1 MEISKENLDRLK
13 RARLMDDSF
22 MRKYFEGDIERVEY
36 VLRIILDRDD
46 LKVQEVHTQDSKS
59 NILYRSAVLDILAT
73 DKKGEVYNIEIQR
86 KEDGAGFRRTRY
98 YRSILDVSL
107 IDKGDDFE
115 ELPEIYII
123 FITERD
129 VIGGGKALYTLKKQ
143 LECETETYQFDD
155 GEHIL
160 YVNGS
165 YDKTDTPLGQLI
177 HDFNCADPRKM
188 FSELLREKA
197 IYYKEGKEGVASM
210 CRLWEEAKAE
220 GKAEGKNEAILGL
233 LENGLEVEFI
243 AKALK
248 VDIERVRKLKE
259 RLEN

>member
-1 MEISKENLDRLK
+1 MQLEEEQNCYYLTEKDAIS
-13 RARLMDDSF
+13 
-22 MRKYFEGDIERVEY
+22 
-36 VLRIILDRDD
+36 
-46 LKVQEVHTQDSKS
+46 
-59 NILYRSAVLDILAT
+59 
-73 DKKGEVYNIEIQR
+73 
-86 KEDGAGFRRTRY
+86 
-98 YRSILDVSL
+98 
-107 IDKGDDFE
+107 
-115 ELPEIYII
+115 
-123 FITERD
+123 
-129 VIGGGKALYTLKKQ
+129 GGKALYTLKKQ
-143 LECETETYQFDD
+143 LESDEEAYQFDD

-188 FSELLREKA
+188 ISKLLRDKA
-197 IYYKEGKEGVASM
+197 LYLKEGKEGVASM

-220 GKAEGKNEAILGL
+220 GKAEGKNEDILGL

-259 RLEN
+259 RLDNQVIDNANQQANFKGSRHGRYGYRPLCLYNQ